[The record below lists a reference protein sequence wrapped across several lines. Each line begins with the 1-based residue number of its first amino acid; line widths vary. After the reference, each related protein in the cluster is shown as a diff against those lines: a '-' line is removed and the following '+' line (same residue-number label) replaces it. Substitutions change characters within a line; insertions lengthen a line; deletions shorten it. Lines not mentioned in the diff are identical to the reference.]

1 MHHHPSQDELD
12 LAAASRRRFLTSGT
26 SGLGTLALASLLN
39 DDGALADDVSPQF
52 AHFAPTA
59 KRCIYLFMEGGPS
72 QMDLFDEKPK
82 LKELDGQPMPESVLK
97 EIKFAFIQKQ
107 SAQLMGSPRTFRRY
121 GECGMAL
128 SDLLPHLSTCVDD
141 IALVRSMHGD
151 QFNHLPGQLMMLSGS
166 PLQGRPTMG
175 SWLNYGLGS
184 ESKDLPSY
192 VVLTTLGR
200 GLPGGASSWSSGFL
214 PSQYSGTLFR
224 NQGSPVLNLANP
236 KGISR
241 DVQARS
247 LRAINELNFLRL
259 GQTGNPEVASRIK
272 AYELA
277 FRMQQTAPE
286 LLDLSGETQATLD
299 AYGVDRNDK
308 PTGATGGFSGS
319 YARNCLLAR
328 RMIERGVRFV
338 TLFLSTWD
346 HHSNLDSGLKRYTQ
360 IADQPVTA
368 LLKDLKQ
375 RGLLDETL
383 VVWGGEFGRT
393 PLGENRVNFKTV
405 TGRDHHPHSFSM
417 WLAGGGV
424 KGGQVIGETDE
435 IGWGVAK
442 DPVHVH
448 DMHATILRLFGLDH
462 ERLTYRFQGRDFRLT
477 DVSGKL
483 VSKLLPF
490 S

>member
-1 MHHHPSQDELD
+1 MHHYPSQEEPD
-12 LAAASRRRFLTSGT
+12 LATASRRQFFTSGA
-26 SGLGTLALASLLN
+26 SGLGALALASLLN
-39 DDGALADDVSPQF
+39 DDGALAGAVPRQL
-52 AHFAPTA
+52 AHFAPKA
-59 KRCIYLFMEGGPS
+59 KRCVYLFMEGGPS

-82 LKELDGQPMPESVLK
+82 LRELDGQPMPESVLK
-97 EIKFAFIQKQ
+97 EIKFAFIQKE
-107 SAQLMGSPRTFRRY
+107 SAKLMGSPRTFRRH

-141 IALVRSMHGD
+141 IALVRSMHCE

-166 PLQGRPTMG
+166 PLQGWPTLG

-184 ESKDLPSY
+184 ESQNLPSY

-236 KGISR
+236 EGVSR

-247 LRAINELNFLRL
+247 LQAINELNRFRFD
-259 GQTGNPEVASRIK
+259 QTANPEISSRIK

-299 AYGVDRNDK
+299 AYGVNRNDK
-308 PTGATGGFSGS
+308 STGTTAGFSGS
-319 YARNCLLAR
+319 YAKNCLLAR

-346 HHSNLDSGLKRYTQ
+346 HHSYLNSGLQRYTQ

-405 TGRDHHPHSFSM
+405 TGRDHHPYSFSM

-442 DPVHVH
+442 EPVHVH
-448 DMHATILRLFGLDH
+448 DMHATVLRLFGLNH

-477 DVSGKL
+477 DVSGHV
-483 VSKLLPF
+483 VSKLIQ
-490 S
+490 

>member
-1 MHHHPSQDELD
+1 MSLTKTIYDPDEL
-12 LAAASRRRFLTSGT
+12 AALNRRRFFATGA

-39 DDGALADDVSPQF
+39 EDGVCSGAVPPQI
-52 AHFAPTA
+52 AHFAPRA

-72 QMDLFDEKPK
+72 QMDLFDPKPK
-82 LKELDGQPMPESVLK
+82 LNELDGQSMPESILR
-97 EIKFAFIQKQ
+97 EIKFAFIQKD
-107 SAQLMGSPRTFRRY
+107 SARLMGSPRTFRRY
-121 GECGMAL
+121 GECGMHL
-128 SDLLPHLSTCVDD
+128 SDLLPHLSSCVDD
-141 IALVRSMHGD
+141 IALVRSMHGE

-166 PLQGRPTMG
+166 ALQGWPTLG

-184 ESKDLPSY
+184 ESNNLPSY
-192 VVLTTLGR
+192 VVLATLGR

-214 PSQYSGTLFR
+214 PSQYAGTLFR

-236 KGISR
+236 PGISR
-241 DVQARS
+241 PVQARS
-247 LRAINELNFLRL
+247 LQAINDLNRLRL
-259 GQTGNPEVASRIK
+259 NVVGNPEVASRIQ

-286 LLDLSGETQATLD
+286 LLDLSGESMMTLD
-299 AYGVDRNDK
+299 EYGVTREEASDK
-308 PTGATGGFSGS
+308 SGFFGS

-346 HHSNLDSGLKRYTQ
+346 HHSNLDNGLKRNTQ
-360 IADQPVTA
+360 ISDQPVAA
-368 LLKDLKQ
+368 LLKDLKR

-393 PLGENRVNFKTV
+393 PLGENRANYKKI
-405 TGRDHHPHSFSM
+405 TGRDHHPYSFSM

-435 IGWGVAK
+435 IGWSVAK

-448 DMHATILRLFGLDH
+448 DMHATILHLFGLDH
-462 ERLTYRFQGRDFRLT
+462 KRLTYRFQGRDFRLT
-477 DVSGKL
+477 DVSGNVVKQL
-483 VSKLLPF
+483 VENLS
-490 S
+490 

>member
-1 MHHHPSQDELD
+1 MQIPQTNEFQALN
-12 LAAASRRRFLTSGT
+12 RRRFFATSA
-26 SGLGTLALASLLN
+26 SGLGSLALASLMKQ
-39 DDGALADDVSPQF
+39 DGLLGSEQQL
-52 AHFAPTA
+52 AHFAPRA

-72 QMDLFDEKPK
+72 QMDLFDPKPK
-82 LKELDGQPMPESVLK
+82 LNELDGQPMPDSLLK
-97 EIKFAFIQKQ
+97 DIKFAFIQKE
-107 SAQLMGSPRTFRRY
+107 AARIMGSPRTFKKY
-121 GECGMAL
+121 GECGMEL

-141 IALVRSMHGD
+141 IALIRSMHCE

-166 PLQGRPTMG
+166 DLQGRPTLG

-184 ESKDLPSY
+184 ESENLPGY
-192 VVLTTLGR
+192 VVLATLGR

-214 PSQYSGTLFR
+214 PSQYAGTLFR

-236 KGISR
+236 PEISAAA
-241 DVQARS
+241 QMRS
-247 LRAINELNFLRL
+247 LQTINELNGLRYE
-259 GQTGNPEVASRIK
+259 QIGNPEISSRIK

-286 LLDLSGETQATLD
+286 LLDLSGETKSTLEE
-299 AYGVDRNDK
+299 YGVTREEASK
-308 PTGATGGFSGS
+308 SSTSGFMGS

-328 RMIERGVRFV
+328 RMVERGVRFV
-338 TLFLSTWD
+338 SLFLSTWD
-346 HHSNLDSGLKRYTQ
+346 HHSSLDSGLERYTK
-360 IADQPVTA
+360 ISDQPVAA

-393 PLGENRVNFKTV
+393 PLGENRVNFKKV
-405 TGRDHHPHSFSM
+405 TGRDHHPYSFSM
-417 WLAGGGV
+417 WLAGGGI

-448 DMHATILRLFGLDH
+448 DLHATILKLFGLDH
-462 ERLTYRFQGRDFRLT
+462 EKLTYRFQGRDFRLT
-477 DVSGKL
+477 DVSGKI
-483 VSKLLPF
+483 VEQLLA
-490 S
+490 